1 MVKTGTVTVIFTDLV
16 GSTEI
21 ASQLGA
27 EAADDLRHEHDAL
40 LRDAIAG
47 YGGNEVKHLGD
58 GVMAVFSGA
67 ADAVGCAVAIQRAVE
82 MHTRHGG
89 GSLSIRVGLSA
100 GDVTREGDDVFG
112 EPVIEASR
120 LCALAGGGQILA
132 GDVVRLLVNSRG
144 GHDFVS
150 LGERE
155 LKGLPEPRPV
165 CEVGW
170 APAEDAPG
178 VPLPTVLARAP
189 LARLVGRTS
198 QREQLARAWKR
209 TSEGAL
215 RVVLLTGEPGIG
227 KTRLAADVAR
237 AAHHGGATVLF
248 GRCDDELGVP
258 YQPFA
263 EALRHY
269 AMHSP
274 ISSRRT
280 ELGPLA
286 AELTRIVPEL
296 ATAVPELH
304 DPIPAEP
311 ETEQYRLFEAV
322 STLFSNASRGAPI
335 LLVLDDLQWAAKPT
349 LLMLRHLVRS
359 SDTTRMLV
367 IGTYRDTDLGRTHP
381 LADML
386 ADLRRDENVE
396 RITLLGLKRS
406 GVEAF
411 LESAS
416 GHQLD
421 DTGKALASVL
431 HGETE
436 GNPFFIGEILLSLVE
451 NGLIHE
457 HDGRWISAVA
467 IDQLHIPDS
476 VREVIG
482 RRLSSLS
489 ETANKALAT
498 AAVVGRDFDLPLVE
512 AASDVTTD
520 ELLDAFD
527 EACERNV
534 VRQSSDRVGR
544 YSFGH
549 VLVRQTLYDELS
561 TARRVR
567 LHRRIGEA
575 IEAAHPDD
583 IEPHLP
589 TLAHHFGEAAAAGN
603 IDKAVDYARRAADQ
617 ALNQVAYEEAGR
629 LCEHALALKDADDPH
644 PAMRCELH
652 LLLGAARL
660 GAGRTTDA
668 KAAFRAAA
676 EDAHTVDDSR
686 VLARVALARAGV
698 PPVLGVADVEAI
710 ELVDAALDV
719 LPVDAFALRAELLAW
734 RTFLSTMAQSDDD
747 REQWAAQA
755 VTLARQ
761 ADESRALVHALHARL
776 VSLAEPVDPT
786 VEHDTA
792 DELVRVAVD
801 NGNPFLEFEGR
812 SARARAALMQ
822 GDAAAAD
829 ADVDALSELADGL
842 HQPVLVARSHLHRAA
857 RAAAKGRLAAAEAA
871 ALETPRCS
879 EDPAVVQQFA
889 IVITTVLGALNRQQE
904 TLPIIEENLRAN
916 PDRWI
921 WRVARAS
928 HLAALGRIGDA
939 RADLEAISAMDIRS
953 LKRDAQW
960 LAGLC
965 GLARVCRI
973 VDAPAVAET
982 LLELLKPYAG
992 RGVVVGGGLTY
1003 VGTVDRALGQLAAIV
1018 GDRDAAVEYFDAA
1031 LARENVVGAR
1041 PWLAETQVD
1050 AARVRL
1056 ERRAPRDEEL
1066 AIDLLEAAR
1075 GIADEI
1081 EMHWLARE
1089 AAQLLAQPT

>member
-1 MVKTGTVTVIFTDLV
+1 MVKTGTVTVLFTDLV

-21 ASQLGA
+21 ASRLGA
-27 EAADDLRHEHDAL
+27 EAADDLRHRHDAL
-40 LRDAIAG
+40 LRDAIG
-47 YGGNEVKHLGD
+47 GHRGNEVKHLGD
-58 GVMAVFSGA
+58 GIMAVFAGA

-82 MHTRHGG
+82 LHTRHGG

-100 GDVTREGDDVFG
+100 GDVTREGGDVFG

-120 LCALAGGGQILA
+120 LCALAGGGQILS

-144 GHDFVS
+144 AHEFVS
-150 LGERE
+150 LGDRE
-155 LKGLPEPRPV
+155 LKGLPAPRPV
-165 CEVGW
+165 CEVRW
-170 APAEDAPG
+170 APAADAPG

-189 LARLVGRTS
+189 IVRLVGRTN
-198 QREQLARAWKR
+198 QREHLARVWKR
-209 TSEGAL
+209 TAEGAS

-248 GRCDDELGVP
+248 GRCDDDLGVP

-269 AMHSP
+269 VMHSP
-274 ISSRRT
+274 ISSHRVD
-280 ELGPLA
+280 LGPLA
-286 AELTRIVPEL
+286 GELTRIVPEL
-296 ATAVPELH
+296 AAAVPGLP

-322 STLFSNASRGAPI
+322 STLLSNASQRAPI

-359 SDTTRMLV
+359 SEPTRVLV
-367 IGTYRDTDLGRTHP
+367 IGTYRDTDLGRTDP

-396 RITLLGLKRS
+396 RITLLGLKRTS
-406 GVEAF
+406 VEAF

-431 HGETE
+431 HAETE

-451 NGLIHE
+451 SGLIHE
-457 HDGRWISAVA
+457 HNGRWVSAVA

-498 AAVVGRDFDLPLVE
+498 AAVVGRDFDLPLLE

-527 EACERNV
+527 EACDRNL
-534 VRQSSDRVGR
+534 VRPSSDRVGR
-544 YSFGH
+544 YSFRH
-549 VLVRQTLYDELS
+549 ALVRQTLYDELS
-561 TARRVR
+561 TTRRVR

-575 IEAAHPDD
+575 IEAAHRDD

-589 TLAHHFGEAAAAGN
+589 RLAHHFGEAAAAGD
-603 IDKAVDYARRAADQ
+603 IAKGVDYARRAADQ
-617 ALNQVAYEEAGR
+617 ALDQVAYEEAGR
-629 LCEHALALKDADDPH
+629 LCERALALNDADEAR

-660 GAGRTTDA
+660 GAGRTADA
-668 KAAFRAAA
+668 KAAFRSAAA
-676 EDAHTVDDSR
+676 DARTVDDSR

-710 ELVDAALDV
+710 ELVDAALGA
-719 LPVDAFALRAELLAW
+719 LPADALTLRAELLAW
-734 RTFLSTMAQSDDD
+734 RTFLSTMAHADDD
-747 REQWAAQA
+747 RERWAAQA

-761 ADESRALVHALHARL
+761 ADENRALLHALHARL

-792 DELVRVAVD
+792 DELVRVAAD
-801 NGNPFLEFEGR
+801 TGNPFLEFEGR
-812 SARARAALMQ
+812 IARARAALMQ
-822 GDAAAAD
+822 GDAASAD
-829 ADVDALSELADGL
+829 ADVEALTELADGL
-842 HQPVLVARSHLHRAA
+842 RQPVLVARSHLNRAA
-857 RAAAKGRLAAAEAA
+857 RAAANGRLGAAEQA
-871 ALETPRCS
+871 ALETLRCS

-889 IVITTVLGALNRQQE
+889 IVITTVLGARHRLQE

-916 PDRWI
+916 PDRWV
-921 WRVARAS
+921 WRAARAS

-939 RADLEAISAMDIRS
+939 RADLETITAMDLRS
-953 LKRDAQW
+953 LTRDAHW

-965 GLARVCRI
+965 ALARVCRI
-973 VDAPAVAET
+973 VDAPTVASTLFE
-982 LLELLKPYAG
+982 LLEPYAG
-992 RGVVVGGGLTY
+992 RGVVVGPGLTY

-1018 GDRDAAVEYFDAA
+1018 GDCDAAVEYFDAA
-1031 LARENVVGAR
+1031 LAREDVVGAR

-1056 ERRAPRDEEL
+1056 ERRAPEDEEL
-1066 AIDLLEAAR
+1066 AADLLEAAR

-1081 EMHWLARE
+1081 QMDWLARE
-1089 AAQLLAQPT
+1089 AAELLGQPT